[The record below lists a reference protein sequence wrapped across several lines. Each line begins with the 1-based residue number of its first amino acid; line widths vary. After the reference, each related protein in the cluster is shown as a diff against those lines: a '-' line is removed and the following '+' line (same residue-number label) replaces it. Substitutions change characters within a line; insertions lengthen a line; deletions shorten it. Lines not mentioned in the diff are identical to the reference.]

1 MENNNIKRHHNTED
15 IEETPAFL
23 PTEPSPIP
31 IDSPKTG
38 DDMDFG
44 RTDELLDNNDPEI
57 EITKPV
63 YYCPMKCEGEK
74 IYDQPG
80 NCPVCGMR
88 LIEK

>member
-1 MENNNIKRHHNTED
+1 MENNNIKRHERNEMP
-15 IEETPAFL
+15 EETPAFL

-31 IDSPKTG
+31 IDSPETG
-38 DDMDFG
+38 GDMDFG
-44 RTDELLDNNDPEI
+44 RTEEFISNDNET

-80 NCPVCGMR
+80 NCPVCGMH
-88 LIEK
+88 LVTK